1 LQTFARWAQNSAW
14 EFLDLICKAL
24 NTEFAQQ
31 STMRLP
37 PTIADISH
45 RLRQGLFANEQAISQ
60 GIVLRVL
67 HDLGWESWDTTV
79 VWPEYQTGEGRADFA
94 LCHPP
99 TKPAVFI
106 EVKPPGK
113 AEDGVR
119 QALDYAFHSGGVPFV
134 VLTDGK
140 TWSFYLTM
148 EQGSYEERRVF
159 KLDLFE
165 RSPEEATS
173 VLERYLRRDKVLS
186 GAALENARTEYR
198 SRNRKAQARAVIP
211 EAWKELVEKGDEL
224 LVDLLTDAV
233 ESKSGIRPDADDV
246 VEYLTS
252 LLKPV
257 ILQPTSSTTR
267 QPPRQIPAAQAT
279 PPSTPSRP
287 SPIDNVST
295 SSRSGTLVLQGKAHR
310 YNNAIEALVLILREL
325 SVIDPTFLQRCA
337 QHPDVQGRLRK
348 YLGRTP
354 EELYPH
360 REDLRDM
367 VEALPGGWLVA
378 TNLNNLT
385 KKNIIKAAADVAGL
399 RYGRDVSVEF

>member
-1 LQTFARWAQNSAW
+1 M
-14 EFLDLICKAL
+14 AL
-24 NTEFAQQ
+24 E
-31 STMRLP
+31 
-37 PTIADISH
+37 PTITDIIS
-45 RLRQGLFANEQAISQ
+45 RLRQGLFPNEQSISQ

-67 HDLGWESWDTTV
+67 QQLGWESWDTTV

-99 TKPAVFI
+99 TKPTIFI
-106 EVKPPGK
+106 EVKGPGK
-113 AEDGVR
+113 AEEGVR
-119 QALDYAFHSGGVPFV
+119 QALDYAFHSGGVQFV

-165 RSPEEATS
+165 RETAEAS
-173 VLERYLRRDKVLS
+173 AVLDRYLNRTRVQS
-186 GAALENARTEYR
+186 GEALETARLEYR
-198 SRNRKAQARAVIP
+198 SRNRSVQARAAIP

-233 ESKSGIRPDADDV
+233 ESKAGIRPDPDDV
-246 VEYLTS
+246 TEFLVS

-257 ILQPTSSTTR
+257 ILQQAPSSMPRTIPR
-267 QPPRQIPAAQAT
+267 QPGLPVTALPSVALPVSSPRQTSAEPT
-279 PPSTPSRP
+279 
-287 SPIDNVST
+287 VST
-295 SSRSGTLVLQGKAHR
+295 SSRSGTLTVRGKAFR
-310 YNNAIEALVLILREL
+310 YNNAIEALATILREL
-325 SVIDPTFLQRCA
+325 AVADPTFLQRCA

-354 EELYPH
+354 DELYPH
-360 REDLRDM
+360 REDLREM
-367 VEALPGGWLVA
+367 IESLPGGWLLA

-385 KKNIIKAAADVAGL
+385 KINIIKAAAEVAGL
-399 RYGRDVSVEF
+399 HYGRDVSVEF

>member
-1 LQTFARWAQNSAW
+1 MPLQT
-14 EFLDLICKAL
+14 I
-24 NTEFAQQ
+24 
-31 STMRLP
+31 
-37 PTIADISH
+37 IADITS
-45 RLRQGLFANEQAISQ
+45 RLRQGLFANEQSISQ

-67 HDLGWESWDTTV
+67 HELGWESWDTTV

-99 TKPAVFI
+99 TKPCIFI

-148 EQGSYEERRVF
+148 EQGSYEDRRVF

-165 RSPEEATS
+165 RAPTEAAT
-173 VLERYLRRDKVLS
+173 VLERYLRRDQVQA
-186 GAALENARTEYR
+186 GAALESARTEHR
-198 SRNRKAQARAVIP
+198 RRNRRAQARAMIP
-211 EAWKELVEKGDEL
+211 EAWKELVEKGDEM
-224 LVDLLTDAV
+224 LVELVTDTV
-233 ESKSGIRPDADDV
+233 ESKAGIRPDTDDV
-246 VEYLTS
+246 IVFLTA

-257 ILQPTSSTTR
+257 ILQPSTSLTR
-267 QPPRQIPAAQAT
+267 QPVRAVQEPAVPVALPPT
-279 PPSTPSRP
+279 PLRLTTPEP
-287 SPIDNVST
+287 VSS
-295 SSRSGTLVLQGKAHR
+295 SSRSGTLVLQGKAFR
-310 YNNAIEALVLILREL
+310 YTNAIEALVVILREL
-325 SVIDPTFLQRCA
+325 ANKDATFLQRCA

-354 EELYPH
+354 DELYPH
-360 REDLRDM
+360 REDLREM
-367 VEALPGGWLVA
+367 VETLPGGWLVA

-385 KKNIIKAAADVAGL
+385 KKNIIKAAAEVAGL
-399 RYGRDVSVEF
+399 HYGRDVSVEF